1 MINSIEIVEGKDN
14 NPRSWEEI
22 ATEMQL
28 SRGNQ
33 GNLLIETKYLLP
45 KNNL

>member
-14 NPRSWEEI
+14 NSRSWEEI

-28 SRGNQ
+28 SRRNQ
-33 GNLLIETKYLLP
+33 GNLIETKYLLP